1 MEVSTGSYV
10 VTTVVGLIITVVVGR
25 LLRPAGY
32 DLLREVLGERSSTT
46 SLNRLLVTLYYLVAL
61 GLLTLVATTNPF
73 GLNGVQLIITKIG
86 MFLLILGAVYGLT
99 VSALVIVRN
108 RRRTETLEDNFRER
122 GANRGL

>member
-46 SLNRLLVTLYYLVAL
+46 SLNRLLVTLYYLFAL
-61 GLLTLVATTNPF
+61 GLLTLVATTRTTSP
-73 GLNGVQLIITKIG
+73 GSAMSVMRPVGVWWCATAATSPG
-86 MFLLILGAVYGLT
+86 
-99 VSALVIVRN
+99 R
-108 RRRTETLEDNFRER
+108 
-122 GANRGL
+122 

>member
-86 MFLLILGAVYGLT
+86 IFLLILGAVYGLT
-99 VSALVIVRN
+99 VLALVIVRN
-108 RRRTETLEDNFRER
+108 RRRTETLEESFREL
-122 GANRGL
+122 GANRGS

>member
-108 RRRTETLEDNFRER
+108 RRRTETLEDSFREL
-122 GANRGL
+122 GANRGS

>member
-46 SLNRLLVTLYYLVAL
+46 SLNRLLVTLYYLFAL
-61 GLLTLVATTNPF
+61 GLLALVATTNPL
-73 GLNGVQLIITKIG
+73 GLDGVQLIITKTGI
-86 MFLLILGAVYGLT
+86 FLLTLGAVYGLT
-99 VSALVIVRN
+99 VLALVIVRD
-108 RRRTETLEDNFRER
+108 RRRTETLEDGFRE
-122 GANRGL
+122 L